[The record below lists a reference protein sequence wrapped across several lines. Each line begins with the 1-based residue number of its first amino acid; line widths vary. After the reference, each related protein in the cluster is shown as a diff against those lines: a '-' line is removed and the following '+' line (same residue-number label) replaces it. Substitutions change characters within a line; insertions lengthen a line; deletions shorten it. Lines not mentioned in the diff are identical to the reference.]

1 MKIFFEIRKQKYLE
15 ALDKRDRAKAVEI
28 LVKDLKVFAAF
39 NEELFK
45 EITQLLTLENF
56 RENEQLSKYGDT
68 KSARAIMLVELKK
81 LIEANPLFRD
91 KLQFPPFKNSR
102 LRTLINQ
109 SLNWQHQLCKNP
121 RPNPDIK
128 TLFVDHSC
136 GQPNGAR
143 APSPVTNPLMGPVP
157 KAGGF
162 PPLSAHGPFQP
173 TPAALP
179 TSLAGWMA
187 NPSPVPHPSASAGPM
202 GLTASNNAAVLKRP
216 RTPPTNNPALD
227 YQTADSELVLKRA
240 RPFGFS
246 DEVNNLPVNILPV
259 AYTGQS
265 HGQSSYSSDDLPK
278 TLVMTLNQGSAVKSM
293 DFHPMQQTLLLVGT
307 NMGDVIVWD
316 LGSRERITSKNF
328 KVWNLVAWSV
338 ALQKSMNND
347 YAAAV
352 NRVMWSPDGTLFGK
366 SNCYHTS

>member
-1 MKIFFEIRKQKYLE
+1 MSSLSRELVFLILQFLDEEKFKDSVHRLEQESGFFFNMRYFEEMVTNGEWDEVEKYLTGFTKVDDNRYSMKIFFEIRKQKYLE
-15 ALDKRDRAKAVEI
+15 ALDKGDRAKAVEI

-45 EITQLLTLENF
+45 EITQLLTLDNF
-56 RENEQLSKYGDT
+56 RQNEQLSKYGDT
-68 KSARAIMLVELKK
+68 KSARAIMLAELKK

-91 KLQFPPFKNSR
+91 KLQFPSLKNSR

-143 APSPVTNPLMGPVP
+143 APSPVTNPLMGGVP

-173 TPAALP
+173 TQAALP

-187 NPSPVPHPSASAGPM
+187 NPAAVPHPSASAGVGPL
-202 GLTASNNAAVLKRP
+202 GLAQANNAGNI
-216 RTPPTNNPALD
+216 TTN
-227 YQTADSELVLKRA
+227 SC
-240 RPFGFS
+240 F
-246 DEVNNLPVNILPV
+246 
-259 AYTGQS
+259 
-265 HGQSSYSSDDLPK
+265 
-278 TLVMTLNQGSAVKSM
+278 
-293 DFHPMQQTLLLVGT
+293 
-307 NMGDVIVWD
+307 
-316 LGSRERITSKNF
+316 
-328 KVWNLVAWSV
+328 
-338 ALQKSMNND
+338 
-347 YAAAV
+347 
-352 NRVMWSPDGTLFGK
+352 
-366 SNCYHTS
+366 